1 MTIPALTVI
10 PDPNVFTSSLSIKG
24 THIKYF
30 MSWTDAAPK
39 VRIPE
44 KRLRCQPSRRL
55 CPTVPPP
62 PHSLSFLV
70 SKRIYLSRE
79 WQFKDRLLL
88 FEYALRTWH
97 LKQLIKAV
105 LLNEYGVPLRKNY
118 SEYNSLHF
126 LIFIWKNGEPGKK
139 VNFSASAFHLVSGR
153 KGL

>member
-1 MTIPALTVI
+1 MTIPVLTVI
-10 PDPNVFTSSLSIKG
+10 PDPNVFTSSLSIRG

-62 PHSLSFLV
+62 PRSLSFLV

-79 WQFKDRLLL
+79 WQFKGRLLL
-88 FEYALRTWH
+88 FEYALRNLPDTSNSSS
-97 LKQLIKAV
+97 KQFFWMNMVFSLGKTIV
-105 LLNEYGVPLRKNY
+105 NTILCTSLYLYGKMESQARKWT
-118 SEYNSLHF
+118 SLHLPF
-126 LIFIWKNGEPGKK
+126 T
-139 VNFSASAFHLVSGR
+139 
-153 KGL
+153 